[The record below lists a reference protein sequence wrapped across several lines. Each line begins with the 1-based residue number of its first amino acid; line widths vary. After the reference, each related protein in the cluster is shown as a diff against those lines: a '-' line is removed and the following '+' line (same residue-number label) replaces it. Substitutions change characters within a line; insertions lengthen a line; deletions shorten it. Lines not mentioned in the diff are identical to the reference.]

1 MKTNQKK
8 LQTEVDISENIR
20 KINSGERNLKNYSK
34 KDYYGLLG
42 LTYEASLEEI
52 KKAFRKATV
61 KYHPDVN
68 KDGEKIFMEIKE
80 AYEVLSDENERKNY
94 DFIKGY
100 DIKRTQAAKE
110 KAEQAQ
116 KKHNSSSS
124 KQYYKYDYTKEYEK
138 NTAANEEENRKTY
151 HSKQDKSSSKADNN
165 NFKNTFSD
173 IVGNLFSKKEKYE
186 KSDKKTPVNGTDI
199 TMPVE
204 ISYKEAINGTNRKIN
219 VLHTEVCPVCGGKTF
234 ANGSSC
240 KYCKGSG
247 ETSLHKKLNV
257 KIPPHTENNKKI
269 RLAGEGTKGLNGGK
283 NGNLYLVVRITD
295 DSYFKFNGNNVLSEA
310 EITPYEAALG
320 GEKEIRTLSGM
331 AKLKIPAGTSSGQ
344 KFRLANEGL
353 FDENKKIKGDQIV
366 TIKITVSENLSEREK
381 QLYEELK
388 NISKGK

>member
-1 MKTNQKK
+1 M
-8 LQTEVDISENIR
+8 
-20 KINSGERNLKNYSK
+20 KNYSQ

-42 LTYEASLEEI
+42 LNYEATPEEI

-68 KDGEKIFMEIKE
+68 KNGGKIFMEIKE
-80 AYEVLSDENERKNY
+80 AYEVLIDENERKNY

-100 DIKRTQAAKE
+100 DVKRSQSRKE
-110 KAEQAQ
+110 KNERAKQAY
-116 KKHNSSSS
+116 KKNNYSNENFSKSESS
-124 KQYYKYDYTKEYEK
+124 KYYKYDYSKEYSK
-138 NTAANEEENRKTY
+138 NTDSEAYSNKTEKK
-151 HSKQDKSSSKADNN
+151 SEDKSSQYETKNK
-165 NFKNTFSD
+165 NFRQTFSD
-173 IVGNLFSKKEKYE
+173 MLGSLFSGKGSKKHNFTEEEYKPQDG
-186 KSDKKTPVNGTDI
+186 SDI
-199 TMPVE
+199 TMPIE

-219 VLHTEVCPVCGGKTF
+219 VLHTEVCPICGGKKF
-234 ANGSSC
+234 VNGSNC

-247 ETSLHKKLNV
+247 EISLHKKLNV

-269 RLAGEGTKGLNGGK
+269 RLTGEGTKGLKGGK
-283 NGNLYLVVRITD
+283 NGNLYLIIRITD
-295 DSYFKFNGNNVLSEA
+295 DSFFKFEGNNVISEA

-331 AKLKIPAGTSSGQ
+331 AKLKIPPGTSSGQ

-353 FDENKKIKGDQIV
+353 FDENKKVKGDQIV
-366 TIKITVSENLSEREK
+366 TIKIKVSDNLSEREK